1 MEYLPQDIIARKRDG
16 FALSHDSI
24 NEWIAAVVTGDVSDA
39 QIAALNMAIL
49 LNGMEMDEIAQLTRA
64 MGNSG
69 DVISWLE
76 HNIEGAIVDKH
87 STGGVGD
94 KTSFLVAPILA
105 ACGCYV
111 PMISGRGLG
120 HTGGTLDKLEAIP
133 GFRVN
138 ISEDEFIGLV
148 QKNHLAIISANS
160 NMAPADK
167 RIYAVRDV
175 TATVPSEALVTSSI
189 LSKKYAAGIKNLVMD
204 IKVGNGAISKD
215 TDTARALAQ
224 TIVQTAQLANISCR
238 AVLSDMNEVL
248 GRHAGNSLE
257 ILEIIEWYNGKSRD
271 MRLSEVSMEL
281 AAQALIGAKQAA
293 DVSSAREQVRQVID
307 DGTAAEYF
315 ERMVYGQSGIS
326 NILSSYKKYLP
337 KAPVIHDVY
346 SPDFGIITKQN
357 CEQLGMIIVK
367 LNGGRH
373 YTDQVIDYSVGLS
386 HIREVGDFID
396 AQTPLLS
403 IHAAT
408 KEDALKV
415 EADVLSCFEIEE
427 KAKMI
432 SPQNP
437 ILEIIS

>member
-1 MEYLPQDIIARKRDG
+1 MGYLPQDIIARKRDG
-16 FALSHDSI
+16 FSLSQDYI
-24 NEWIAAVVTGDVSDA
+24 NEWITAVVTGDVSDA

-49 LNGMEMDEIAQLTRA
+49 LNGMDMGEIAHLTRA

-69 DVISWLE
+69 DVINWADYG
-76 HNIEGAIVDKH
+76 IEGTLVDKH

-120 HTGGTLDKLEAIP
+120 HTGGTLDKLESIP

-138 ISEDEFIGLV
+138 ISEDEFIGLI
-148 QKNHLAIISANS
+148 QKNHLAIISANN

-167 RIYAVRDV
+167 RIYAIRDI

-189 LSKKYAAGIKNLVMD
+189 LSKKYAAGIQNLVMD

-215 TDTARALAQ
+215 ANTARQLAQ
-224 TIVQTAQLANISCR
+224 TIVKTAQLANISCR
-238 AVLSDMNEVL
+238 AILSDMNEVL

-257 ILEIIEWYNGKSRD
+257 ILEVIEWYNGKSRD

-281 AAQALIGAKQAA
+281 AAQALIGAGLTA
-293 DVSSAREQVRQVID
+293 DVSQSRERVRKVID

-315 ERMVYGQSGIS
+315 ERMVHAQSGIS
-326 NILSSYKKYLP
+326 NILSAYKKYLP

-346 SPDFGIITKQN
+346 SPNFGIITRQN
-357 CEQLGMIIVK
+357 CEQLGLIIVK

-373 YTDQVIDYSVGLS
+373 YADQPIDYGVGLS

-408 KEDALKV
+408 EEDALSV
-415 EADVLSCFEIEE
+415 EAEIISCFQIEE
-427 KAKMI
+427 NAKML
-432 SPQNP
+432 SPKSP